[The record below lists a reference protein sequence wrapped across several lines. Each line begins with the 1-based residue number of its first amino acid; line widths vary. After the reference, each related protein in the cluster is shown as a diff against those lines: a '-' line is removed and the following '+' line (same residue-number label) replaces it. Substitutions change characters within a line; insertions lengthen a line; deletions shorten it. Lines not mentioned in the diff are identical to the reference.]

1 MCDETLL
8 SEQIDGTFFFRNPGI
23 DGQPWPMFTRE
34 KREYVTLDTQNPEY
48 KSNLRADDCQFWNN
62 LIPQIRKMAGK
73 PHVFITQS
81 TYIICGGDACIS
93 IQ

>member
-1 MCDETLL
+1 M
-8 SEQIDGTFFFRNPGI
+8 SPVFFRNPGI
-23 DGQPWPMFTRE
+23 DGQPWPMFTHE

-48 KSNLRADDCQFWNN
+48 KSNLRADDCQFWNS

-73 PHVFITQS
+73 PDMFITQS
-81 TYIICGGDACIS
+81 PYFCGGDACIS